1 MVSKNPV
8 LPNFARTLLLIGTAL
23 FCLNSQAG
31 HHEKGEKMAEDKIVE
46 LKEMTKE
53 SSSHMQDQV
62 DGELTD
68 VDAAAA
74 EDALADDIDAAT
86 KEITNEATPLIPED

>member
-1 MVSKNPV
+1 MLSKNPV
-8 LPNFARTLLLIGTAL
+8 LPYFARALLLISATL
-23 FCLNSQAG
+23 FFLNAQAG
-31 HHEKGEKMAEDKIVE
+31 HHEKSEKMAEDKIVE

-53 SSSHMQDQV
+53 SSAHMQDQV

-74 EDALADDIDAAT
+74 EDALAEDIDAAT
-86 KEITNEATPLIPED
+86 KEITDEAKPLIPED

>member
-8 LPNFARTLLLIGTAL
+8 LPNFTRALLVISAAL

-31 HHEKGEKMAEDKIVE
+31 HHEKGEKLAEEKIVE

-53 SSSHMQDQV
+53 SSSHLQDQV

-68 VDAAAA
+68 IDAAAA
-74 EDALADDIDAAT
+74 EDALADDIDTAT
-86 KEITNEATPLIPED
+86 KEITDEAKPLIPED